1 MSSTR
6 SPHLATTALLTR
18 TPSRSEQAR
27 HSARTAARPR
37 AHRAAPPAATLVLAA
52 VGVTFVSLAG
62 SLLAVAG
69 GLSASW
75 WDAVGP
81 TGRLSVP
88 LPMNVALLVL
98 AFAAAGTRRR
108 LALAAA
114 SLLALACSAAVVSGF
129 FDGGYAAAMAPV
141 ERLTQVTL
149 VLGLAVLALLAGR
162 RAQRLLHG

>member
-1 MSSTR
+1 M
-6 SPHLATTALLTR
+6 
-18 TPSRSEQAR
+18 
-27 HSARTAARPR
+27 
-37 AHRAAPPAATLVLAA
+37 LAA
-52 VGVTFVSLAG
+52 VGVTAVSLAG

-69 GLSASW
+69 GLNASW

-114 SLLALACSAAVVSGF
+114 ALLALACSAAVVSGF
-129 FDGGYAAAMAPV
+129 FDGGYSAEMPAAQ
-141 ERLTQVTL
+141 RLTQVAL
-149 VLGLAVLALLAGR
+149 VLGLTVLALLAGR
-162 RAQRLLHG
+162 RVLRLLRG